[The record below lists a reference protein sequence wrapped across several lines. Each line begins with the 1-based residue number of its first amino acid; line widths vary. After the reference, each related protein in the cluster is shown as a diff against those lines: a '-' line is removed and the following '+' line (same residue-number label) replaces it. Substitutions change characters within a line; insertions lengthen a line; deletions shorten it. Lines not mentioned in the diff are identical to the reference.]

1 MAKDLNQDMGAKALK
16 SMLLAPTDV
25 SAIDFHTKLNAI
37 FSRLHDAHTLRIPQ
51 VVRDDFAASP
61 TVQPRCCGPPAPA
74 ALSILSPTWLSSHTA
89 GVRLSLVLLLA

>member
-37 FSRLHDAHTLRIPQ
+37 FSRLNDAHTLWIPQ
-51 VVRDDFAASP
+51 VVRTLLRAQQFSP
-61 TVQPRCCGPPAPA
+61 GAVAHQHQQHCNFSPA
-74 ALSILSPTWLSSHTA
+74 TWLSSHTA
-89 GVRLSLVLLLA
+89 GVRLSLVLLA